1 MNEKKGAHV
10 IARELQ
16 EAGIQPMRRVK
27 EWHNTVIL
35 RIIRN
40 EKYCGDLVQK
50 KTYTPDFL
58 SHEKKYNRGQEE
70 FIIIKDHH
78 QPIISREMFDE
89 ANRILDERSLSQ
101 KGRPKYSSRYLFSG
115 KIKCGRCGGGYVA
128 RYKTRGDGSHYKAWR
143 CNEAARHGSLHINKE
158 GDQVGCRGLSIRN
171 EDAVHIMCLVVRS
184 LEYNKEKIVGRL
196 LSVIKPIVS
205 MDMAGTDAGKLK
217 AQIRDIE
224 DKKARLIDIYM
235 SGDIDKEEFSA
246 ARSKCDAKIAELQ
259 SAIDS
264 IDGQQAMAGQQEL
277 MGEIGEAIE
286 EIVGGVECEDEIYK
300 QLLHKMVVNDRDNI
314 DVYLNML
321 PFKWSYTAAKASA
334 KR

>member
-1 MNEKKGAHV
+1 
-10 IARELQ
+10 
-16 EAGIQPMRRVK
+16 
-27 EWHNTVIL
+27 
-35 RIIRN
+35 
-40 EKYCGDLVQK
+40 
-50 KTYTPDFL
+50 
-58 SHEKKYNRGQEE
+58 
-70 FIIIKDHH
+70 
-78 QPIISREMFDE
+78 MFDE

-128 RYKTRGDGSHYKAWR
+128 RYKTRGDGSRYKAWR
-143 CNEAARHGSLHINKE
+143 C
-158 GDQVGCRGLSIRN
+158 DQVGCRGLSIRN

-246 ARSKCDAKIAELQ
+246 ARSKCDAKIAELR

-286 EIVGGVECEDEIYK
+286 EIVGGIECEDEIYK